1 MKTKCKLLF
10 YSGFA
15 VVLCFACISS
25 TLWAQEKPKEP
36 PSVNV
41 IVSEVITGMV
51 APQSEFIGTIY
62 YQEVSDVASE
72 VSGIVEIVQFE
83 EGQRINDKQIL
94 VKLNTDML
102 EKKIKATGATHEQI
116 LIELQETRRDL
127 RRKEKL
133 FKNNSISEQA
143 YDENL
148 FKVKR
153 LEKQAES
160 LKAEVERLEL
170 ELKKATIRAPF
181 NGVVV
186 KRHADR
192 GEWLSEGDAV
202 AMIAKDDV
210 VDVVVNLPQ
219 RYIGHVKIGIQVKV
233 TVGEKE
239 LSGKIIAIVPK
250 GDIATRTFPV
260 KVRMPNS
267 LSFIEGMTAKV
278 SLPTGKQDKTLIVP
292 RDAIITM
299 FGKTV
304 VFAVVD
310 SKARMIPVKVIGYEG
325 LTTGVIANGLK
336 DGMNVVVKG
345 NERLRDG
352 QMVMAK
358 KRG

>member
-1 MKTKCKLLF
+1 MKTICQLLF
-10 YSGFA
+10 YSGTAF
-15 VVLCFACISS
+15 LLSFPTISS
-25 TLWAQEKPKEP
+25 TPWAQDKPKGP
-36 PSVNV
+36 PPVKV
-41 IVSEVITGMV
+41 VVSEVITGMV

-72 VSGIVEIVQFE
+72 VSGLVEIVQFE
-83 EGQRINDKQIL
+83 EGQRVNYKQIL
-94 VKLNTDML
+94 VKLNQDIL
-102 EKKIKATGATHEQI
+102 EKKIRATVATHEQV
-116 LIELQETRRDL
+116 LNDLQEVRRDL

-133 FKNNSISEQA
+133 FKNKSISEQT

-153 LEKQAES
+153 FEKRAES
-160 LKAEVERLEL
+160 LMAEVERLEL
-170 ELKKATIRAPF
+170 EQKKAVIRAPF

-219 RYIGHVKIGIQVKV
+219 RYIGHVKKGIPVKV

-239 LSGKIIAIVPK
+239 LSGKVIAIVPK

-267 LSFIEGMTAKV
+267 LTLIEGMAAKV
-278 SLPTGKQDKTLIVP
+278 SLPTGKKDKTLIVP
-292 RDAIITM
+292 RDAVITM
-299 FGKTV
+299 FGRTV
-304 VFAVVD
+304 VFTVVD
-310 SKARMIPVKVIGYEG
+310 SKARMVPVKVIGYEG
-325 LTTGVIANGLK
+325 LTTGVVAEELK
-336 DGMNVVVKG
+336 GGMKVVVKG

-352 QMVMAK
+352 QMVLVEK
-358 KRG
+358 LG